1 MKVSR
6 APRQMCSCSGCELQ
20 GRRLVQLGGAAEP
33 CRHPPLP
40 VSCSGY
46 AQQKGAELKRSVE
59 PGSKRSEETR
69 SRLRKVAMTTGWQE
83 LMEPEAEKHPQE
95 TEARTDTRTQT
106 PIHAVVCSFL
116 K

>member
-1 MKVSR
+1 MFLIHFKTGNFR
-6 APRQMCSCSGCELQ
+6 KGQ
-20 GRRLVQLGGAAEP
+20 
-33 CRHPPLP
+33 PPLP
-40 VSCSGY
+40 VSCSGC

-106 PIHAVVCSFL
+106 PIHAVVFFFHFL
-116 K
+116 ND